1 MIINTVSVNCS
12 AVLDCSS
19 HHGASFLTSLVH
31 SRAPHSK
38 APTLQRAVED
48 KGERSERE
56 ERANEW
62 TNERAQDRH
71 AEGSPD
77 LYSVCC
83 QENQSAALLSLK
95 VTEAG
100 YRSVTSGSRGRIC
113 LTPCCRSPDSQE
125 KRERMGGERHRE
137 WIEGRKKKERE
148 RERQGGKKC
157 GEKEKN
163 CTGKMNG
170 KLNLKY
176 AGICWAALGP
186 SLGFSYLIHCTRLT
200 PPHRSSLWEKRIKS
214 HSNSAAPH

>member
-19 HHGASFLTSLVH
+19 HHGASFLTSLAH
-31 SRAPHSK
+31 SRATPFKGPHAAESGGG
-38 APTLQRAVED
+38 QRRE
-48 KGERSERE
+48 KWERGASER
-56 ERANEW
+56 